1 MRPPF
6 PGDPMDYEE
15 GGGPAG
21 ARKERN
27 APHGTLRVYLGAA
40 PGVGKT
46 YGMLGEGRRRAEWGT
61 DVVIAFVEDYGRPLT
76 RQMAQGLE
84 TVPRKTMRYREATFT
99 ETDLDA
105 VLARH
110 PKVALVDELAHTNIP
125 GCRNE
130 KRWQDIEELHGAG
143 EVHGRR
149 PTGGRCHVQPS
160 EEVRARPGE
169 EVADGSA
176 DARAGSRWWCGRG
189 GWPRGEAAGRP
200 VAWSSSSAEG
210 LAGLQQSLV
219 GHPALR
225 LLAEDASAL

>member
-1 MRPPF
+1 MKKEE
-6 PGDPMDYEE
+6 DP
-15 GGGPAG
+15 
-21 ARKERN
+21 
-27 APHGTLRVYLGAA
+27 LA
-40 PGVGKT
+40 PGRSGT
-46 YGMLGEGRRRAEWGT
+46 RRTELSG
-61 DVVIAFVEDYGRPLT
+61 DYGRPLT

-149 PTGGRCHVQPS
+149 PTGSRRHVQPS

-176 DARAGSRWWCGRG
+176 GAGAGSRWWCGRG
-189 GWPRGEAAGRP
+189 GWPSGEAAGRP
-200 VAWSSSSAEG
+200 VAWSSSSAER
-210 LAGLQQSLV
+210 LAGLQQSLM
-219 GHPALR
+219 GHPAPR
-225 LLAEDASAL
+225 LLAEDASALWD